1 MRSGCDSM
9 NNEKRNYYR
18 KLDVIRIICAIAI
31 LFYHLGYMSGGYLA
45 VCTFFV
51 LSGYLAVVKNIKD
64 DNFSLKKYYLKKIK
78 KLYIPLLLVVFLS
91 IAVVSNIP
99 NTYWLNI
106 KNETTS
112 VLLGYNNYW
121 QINAN
126 LDYFARHIDS
136 PFMHLWYISILIQ
149 FDLVFPFIF
158 MLLNKLKEKINN
170 FMPIIIMFI
179 ISVLSCLYFYQ
190 LSNVN
195 LMSAYYNTFSRIYS
209 LCIGVM
215 LGYIHN
221 DYGKIFTLDI
231 TSNKLKNFI
240 FYLYIIIVIVMF
252 KYLPATSPYFITSM
266 ILINFI
272 SCRLIDYA
280 VSYKKDRKNDNLI
293 RSVAN
298 MTYEIYLIQ
307 YPVIYA
313 FQYLNINHAIKIPI
327 IIAIVLLLSFLLH
340 FALSSK
346 KNHKNIKELL
356 LILFI
361 AGSLYGAIR
370 YISAKSYEKEM
381 EELRTQLAENEK
393 EMQEKQKDYELKQQQ
408 DEEDWNKQLEKLENP
423 SNYEELVK
431 ELPIT
436 FVGDSVMLG
445 AMNNITKMFPNSYFD
460 AKESRALTTGVSI
473 LSNLKNSNKLGE
485 VVVLH
490 LGTNGDCANNC
501 KENIMNIL
509 NDKIVFWL
517 NTTNNEKVNNS
528 LNELATKY
536 DNLHIINWHDLS
548 LSHDD
553 WFYYDGIHLPPI
565 GRKEYTKII
574 YNAIF
579 DVYKDKFKEKKQ
591 ALIEEHQEELRNK
604 ISFYGN
610 DLLFYDFNDLQNNYT
625 DSRFMVKLNY
635 SYKDLKEDIEKTIS
649 ENTLSNK
656 IVFGFDNSTIISVK
670 EYQELIDLCK
680 EREIYIISTVKPL
693 NSLNG
698 KNVYIINFYKEIQKH
713 KDYLMADGIHL
724 TEKGNARLN
733 ELINEILK

>member
-1 MRSGCDSM
+1 M
-9 NNEKRNYYR
+9 NNKTNYYR
-18 KLDVIRIICAIAI
+18 KLDILRIVCAIAI

-51 LSGYLAVVKNIKD
+51 LSGYLGVITNLNK
-64 DNFSLKKYYLKKIK
+64 DNFSLKEYYFKKIK
-78 KLYIPLLLVVFLS
+78 KIYIPLLIVTFIS

-112 VLLGYNNYW
+112 VLLGYNNFW

-136 PFMHLWYISILIQ
+136 PFMHFWYIAILMQ

-158 MLLNKLKEKINN
+158 MILNKLREKFNKN
-170 FMPIIIMFI
+170 LPIIITFVV
-179 ISVLSCLYFYQ
+179 SVIGAIVFYNM
-190 LSNVN
+190 SKTN
-195 LMSAYYNTFSRIYS
+195 LMNAYYNTFTRIFS
-209 LCIGVM
+209 LFIGM
-215 LGYIHN
+215 CLGYVHN
-221 DYGKIFTLDI
+221 EYGNLFTLDV
-231 TSNKLKNFI
+231 TNKKLKNI
-240 FYLYIIIVIVMF
+240 IYTLYLIVIIIMF
-252 KYLPATSPYFITSM
+252 KYVPATSIYFSISM
-266 ILINFI
+266 VLINI
-272 SCRLIDYA
+272 VSCRCIDYA
-280 VSYKKDRKNDNLI
+280 VSYNKERKVDHLI
-293 RSVAN
+293 RGVAN
-298 MTYEIYLIQ
+298 MTYEIYLVQ
-307 YPVIYA
+307 YPVIYT
-313 FQYLNINHAIKIPI
+313 FQYLNINHAIKTPI
-327 IIAIVLLLSFLLH
+327 IIAIVLLISFLLH
-340 FALSSK
+340 FALNRK
-346 KNHKNIKELL
+346 KKHKNIKELL

-381 EELRTQLAENEK
+381 EELKTQLAENEK

-408 DEEDWNKQLEKLENP
+408 EEKDWNKELEKLENP
-423 SNYEELVK
+423 NNYAELVK
-431 ELPIT
+431 ELPVT

-445 AMNNITKMFPNSYFD
+445 AMSNITKMFPNSYFD

-490 LGTNGDCANNC
+490 LGTNGDCGNNC

-509 NDKIVFWL
+509 SDKIVFWL

-528 LNELATKY
+528 LNELAKKY

-548 LSHDD
+548 LGHDD
-553 WFYYDGIHLPPI
+553 WFYYDGIHLPPT
-565 GRKEYTKII
+565 GRKEYTNII

-579 DVYKDKFKEKKQ
+579 DVYKNKFKEKKQ
-591 ALIEEHQEELRNK
+591 TLILEHQEELRNK
-604 ISFYGN
+604 MSFYGN
-610 DLLFYDFNDLQNNYT
+610 DLLFYDFNELQNNYS
-625 DSRFMVKLNY
+625 DARFTVKLNY
-635 SYKDLKEDIEKTIS
+635 SYKDLKEDIEKTID
-649 ENTLSNK
+649 EKTLSNK

-693 NSLNG
+693 NSLNS
-698 KNVYIINFYKEIQKH
+698 KNVYVINFYQEIQKH

-724 TEKGNARLN
+724 TEKGNQRLN
-733 ELINEILK
+733 ELINEKLK

>member
-1 MRSGCDSM
+1 M
-9 NNEKRNYYR
+9 NNKTNYYR
-18 KLDVIRIICAIAI
+18 KLDILRIICAFAI

-51 LSGYLAVVKNIKD
+51 LSGYLGVITNLNK
-64 DNFSLKKYYLKKIK
+64 DNFSLKEYYLKKIK
-78 KLYIPLLLVVFLS
+78 KIYIPLLIVTFIS
-91 IAVVSNIP
+91 IAVVSSIP

-112 VLLGYNNYW
+112 VLLGYNNFW

-136 PFMHLWYISILIQ
+136 PFMHFWYIAILIQ
-149 FDLVFPFIF
+149 FDLLFPFIF
-158 MLLNKLKEKINN
+158 MILNKLRKKFNKN
-170 FMPIIIMFI
+170 LPIVITFVGSVIGAII
-179 ISVLSCLYFYQ
+179 FYNM
-190 LSNVN
+190 SKTN
-195 LMSAYYNTFSRIYS
+195 LMNAYYNTFTRVYS
-209 LCIGVM
+209 IFIGMM

-221 DYGKIFTLDI
+221 EYGNFFTLDV
-231 TSNKLKNFI
+231 TNKKLKNI
-240 FYLYIIIVIVMF
+240 IYTLYLMVIIIMF
-252 KYLPATSPYFITSM
+252 KFVPATSIYFSTSM
-266 ILINFI
+266 ILINI
-272 SCRLIDYA
+272 VSCRCIDYA
-280 VSYKKDRKNDNLI
+280 VSYNNESKFDHLI
-293 RSVAN
+293 RGVAN
-298 MTYEIYLIQ
+298 MTYEIYLVQ

-313 FQYLNINHAIKIPI
+313 FQYLNINHVIKIPI
-327 IIAIVLLLSFLLH
+327 IIVIVLLLSFLLH

-346 KNHKNIKELL
+346 KKHKNIKELL

-408 DEEDWNKQLEKLENP
+408 EEKDWNKELEKLENP
-423 SNYEELVK
+423 DNYEELVK
-431 ELPIT
+431 ALPIT

-445 AMNNITKMFPNSYFD
+445 AMSNITKMFPNSYFD

-485 VVVLH
+485 VLVLH
-490 LGTNGDCANNC
+490 LGTNGDCGNNC

-509 NDKIVFWL
+509 SDKIVFWL

-548 LSHDD
+548 LEHDD
-553 WFYYDGIHLPPI
+553 WFYYDGIHLPPT
-565 GRKEYTKII
+565 GRKEYTNII

-579 DVYKDKFKEKKQ
+579 EVYKDKFKEKKQ
-591 ALIEEHQEELRNK
+591 ALVLDHQEELRNK
-604 ISFYGN
+604 MSFYGN
-610 DLLFYDFNDLQNNYT
+610 DLLFYDFNELQNNYS
-625 DSRFMVKLNY
+625 DARFTVKLNY
-635 SYKDLKEDIEKTIS
+635 SYKDLKEDIEKTID
-649 ENTLSNK
+649 EKTLSNK

-670 EYQELIDLCK
+670 EYQDLIDLCK

-693 NSLNG
+693 NSLNS
-698 KNVYIINFYKEIQKH
+698 KNVYVINFYQEIQKH

-724 TEKGNARLN
+724 TEKGNQRLN
-733 ELINEILK
+733 ELINEKLK

>member
-1 MRSGCDSM
+1 M
-9 NNEKRNYYR
+9 NNKTNYYR
-18 KLDVIRIICAIAI
+18 KLDILRIVCAIAI

-51 LSGYLAVVKNIKD
+51 LSGYLGVITNLNK

-78 KLYIPLLLVVFLS
+78 KIYIPLLIVTFIS
-91 IAVVSNIP
+91 IAVVSSIP

-112 VLLGYNNYW
+112 VLLGYNNFW

-136 PFMHLWYISILIQ
+136 PFMHFWYIAILIQ
-149 FDLVFPFIF
+149 FDLLFPFIF
-158 MLLNKLKEKINN
+158 MILNKLREKFNKN
-170 FMPIIIMFI
+170 LPIVITFVGSVIGAII
-179 ISVLSCLYFYQ
+179 FYNM
-190 LSNVN
+190 SKTN
-195 LMSAYYNTFSRIYS
+195 LMNAYYNTFTRVFS
-209 LCIGVM
+209 LFIGMM

-221 DYGKIFTLDI
+221 GYGNFFTLDV
-231 TSNKLKNFI
+231 TNKKFKNI
-240 FYLYIIIVIVMF
+240 IYTLYLIVIIIMF
-252 KYLPATSPYFITSM
+252 KFVPATSIYFSTSM
-266 ILINFI
+266 ILINI
-272 SCRLIDYA
+272 VSCRCIDYA
-280 VSYKKDRKNDNLI
+280 VSYNNESKFDHLI
-293 RSVAN
+293 RGVAN
-298 MTYEIYLIQ
+298 MTYEIYLVQ

-313 FQYLNINHAIKIPI
+313 FQYLNINHVIKIPI
-327 IIAIVLLLSFLLH
+327 IIVIVLLLSFLLH
-340 FALSSK
+340 FTLNSK
-346 KNHKNIKELL
+346 KKHKNIKELL

-408 DEEDWNKQLEKLENP
+408 EENDWNKELEKLENP
-423 SNYEELVK
+423 DNYEALVK

-445 AMNNITKMFPNSYFD
+445 AMSNITKMFPNSYFD

-485 VVVLH
+485 VIVLH
-490 LGTNGDCANNC
+490 LGTNGDCGNNC

-509 NDKIVFWL
+509 SDKIVFWL

-528 LNELATKY
+528 LSELATKY

-548 LSHDD
+548 LGHDD

-565 GRKEYTKII
+565 GRKEYTNII

-579 DVYKDKFKEKKQ
+579 EVYKDKFKEKKQ
-591 ALIEEHQEELRNK
+591 ALILEHQEELRNK

-610 DLLFYDFNDLQNNYT
+610 DLLFYDFNELQNNYS
-625 DSRFMVKLNY
+625 DARFTVKLNY
-635 SYKDLKEDIEKTIS
+635 SYKDLKEDIEKTID
-649 ENTLSNK
+649 EKTLSNK

-670 EYQELIDLCK
+670 EYQDLIDLCK

-693 NSLNG
+693 NSLNS
-698 KNVYIINFYKEIQKH
+698 KNVYVINFYQEIQKH

-724 TEKGNARLN
+724 TEKGNQRLN
-733 ELINEILK
+733 ELINEKLK

>member
-1 MRSGCDSM
+1 M
-9 NNEKRNYYR
+9 NNKTNYYR
-18 KLDVIRIICAIAI
+18 KLDILRIICAIAI

-51 LSGYLAVVKNIKD
+51 LSGYLGVITNLNK

-78 KLYIPLLLVVFLS
+78 KIYIPLLIVTFIS

-112 VLLGYNNYW
+112 VLLGYNNFW

-136 PFMHLWYISILIQ
+136 PFMHFWYIAILIQ
-149 FDLVFPFIF
+149 FDLLFPFIF
-158 MLLNKLKEKINN
+158 MILNKLREKFNKNI
-170 FMPIIIMFI
+170 PIVITFVGSVIGAII
-179 ISVLSCLYFYQ
+179 FYNM
-190 LSNVN
+190 SKTN
-195 LMSAYYNTFSRIYS
+195 LMNAYYNTFTRVYS
-209 LCIGVM
+209 LFIGMM

-221 DYGKIFTLDI
+221 EYGNFFTLDV
-231 TSNKLKNFI
+231 TSIKLKNI
-240 FYLYIIIVIVMF
+240 IYILYLIVIIIMF
-252 KYLPATSPYFITSM
+252 KFVPATSIYFSTSM
-266 ILINFI
+266 VLINI
-272 SCRLIDYA
+272 VSCRCIDYA
-280 VSYKKDRKNDNLI
+280 VSYNNESKIDHLI
-293 RSVAN
+293 RGVAN
-298 MTYEIYLIQ
+298 MTYEIYLVQ

-313 FQYLNINHAIKIPI
+313 FQYLNINHVIKIPI
-327 IIAIVLLLSFLLH
+327 IIVIVLLLSFLLH

-346 KNHKNIKELL
+346 KKHKNIKELL

-408 DEEDWNKQLEKLENP
+408 EENDWNKELEKLENP
-423 SNYEELVK
+423 DNYEELVK

-445 AMNNITKMFPNSYFD
+445 AMSNITKMFPNSYFD

-490 LGTNGDCANNC
+490 LGTNGDCGNNC

-509 NDKIVFWL
+509 SDKVVFWL

-548 LSHDD
+548 LGHDD
-553 WFYYDGIHLPPI
+553 WFYYDGIHLPPT
-565 GRKEYTKII
+565 GRKEYTNII

-579 DVYKDKFKEKKQ
+579 EVYKDKFKEKKQ
-591 ALIEEHQEELRNK
+591 ALILEHQEELRNK

-610 DLLFYDFNDLQNNYT
+610 DLLFYDFNELQNNYS
-625 DSRFMVKLNY
+625 DARFTVKLNY
-635 SYKDLKEDIEKTIS
+635 SYKDLKEDIEKTID
-649 ENTLSNK
+649 EKTLSNK

-670 EYQELIDLCK
+670 EYQDLIDLCK

-693 NSLNG
+693 NSLNS
-698 KNVYIINFYKEIQKH
+698 KNVYVINFYQEIQKH

-724 TEKGNARLN
+724 TEKGNQRLN
-733 ELINEILK
+733 ELINEKLK

>member
-1 MRSGCDSM
+1 M
-9 NNEKRNYYR
+9 NNKTNYYR
-18 KLDVIRIICAIAI
+18 KLDILRIVCAIAI

-51 LSGYLAVVKNIKD
+51 LSGYLGVITNLNK
-64 DNFSLKKYYLKKIK
+64 DNFSLKEYYLKKIK
-78 KLYIPLLLVVFLS
+78 KIYIPLLIVTFIS
-91 IAVVSNIP
+91 IAVVSSIP

-112 VLLGYNNYW
+112 VLLGYNNFW

-136 PFMHLWYISILIQ
+136 PFMHFWYIAILIQ
-149 FDLVFPFIF
+149 FDLLFPFIF
-158 MLLNKLKEKINN
+158 MILNKLRKKFNKN
-170 FMPIIIMFI
+170 LPIVITFVGSVIGAII
-179 ISVLSCLYFYQ
+179 FYNM
-190 LSNVN
+190 SKTN
-195 LMSAYYNTFSRIYS
+195 LMNAYYNTFTRVYS
-209 LCIGVM
+209 IFIGM
-215 LGYIHN
+215 KLGYIHN
-221 DYGKIFTLDI
+221 EYGNLFTLDVTNI
-231 TSNKLKNFI
+231 RLKNI
-240 FYLYIIIVIVMF
+240 IYILYLIVIIIMF
-252 KYLPATSPYFITSM
+252 KFVPATSIYFSISM
-266 ILINFI
+266 ILINI
-272 SCRLIDYA
+272 VSCRCIDYS
-280 VSYKKDRKNDNLI
+280 VSYNNESKFDHLI
-293 RSVAN
+293 RGVAN
-298 MTYEIYLIQ
+298 MTYEIYLVQ

-313 FQYLNINHAIKIPI
+313 FQYLNINHVIKIPI
-327 IIAIVLLLSFLLH
+327 IIVIVLLLSFLLH

-346 KNHKNIKELL
+346 KKHKNIKELL

-408 DEEDWNKQLEKLENP
+408 EEKDWNKELEKLENP
-423 SNYEELVK
+423 DNYEELVK
-431 ELPIT
+431 ALPIT

-445 AMNNITKMFPNSYFD
+445 AMSNITKMFPNSYFD

-485 VVVLH
+485 VLVLH
-490 LGTNGDCANNC
+490 LGTNGDCGNNC

-509 NDKIVFWL
+509 SDKIVFWL

-548 LSHDD
+548 LEHDD
-553 WFYYDGIHLPPI
+553 WFYYDGIHLPPT
-565 GRKEYTKII
+565 GRKEYTNII

-579 DVYKDKFKEKKQ
+579 EVYKDKFKEKKQ
-591 ALIEEHQEELRNK
+591 ALVLDHQEELRNK
-604 ISFYGN
+604 MSFYGN
-610 DLLFYDFNDLQNNYT
+610 DLLFYDFNELQNNYS
-625 DSRFMVKLNY
+625 DARFTVKLNY
-635 SYKDLKEDIEKTIS
+635 SYKDLKEDIEKTID
-649 ENTLSNK
+649 EKTLSNK

-670 EYQELIDLCK
+670 EYQDLIDLCK

-693 NSLNG
+693 NSLNS
-698 KNVYIINFYKEIQKH
+698 KNVYVINFYQEIQKH

-724 TEKGNARLN
+724 TEKGNQRLN
-733 ELINEILK
+733 ELINEKLK

>member
-1 MRSGCDSM
+1 M
-9 NNEKRNYYR
+9 NNKTNYYR
-18 KLDVIRIICAIAI
+18 KLDILRIICAIAI

-51 LSGYLAVVKNIKD
+51 LSGYLGVITNLNK

-78 KLYIPLLLVVFLS
+78 KIYIPLLIVTFIS

-112 VLLGYNNYW
+112 VLLGYNNFW

-136 PFMHLWYISILIQ
+136 PFMHFWYIAILMQ
-149 FDLVFPFIF
+149 FDLLFPFIF
-158 MLLNKLKEKINN
+158 MILNKLREKFNRNI
-170 FMPIIIMFI
+170 PIVITFVGSVIGAII
-179 ISVLSCLYFYQ
+179 FYNM
-190 LSNVN
+190 SKTN
-195 LMSAYYNTFSRIYS
+195 LMNAYYNTFTRVFS
-209 LCIGVM
+209 LFIGMM

-221 DYGKIFTLDI
+221 EYGNFFTLDV
-231 TSNKLKNFI
+231 TSIKLKNI
-240 FYLYIIIVIVMF
+240 IYILYLIVIIIMF
-252 KYLPATSPYFITSM
+252 KFVPATSIYFSTSM
-266 ILINFI
+266 VLINI
-272 SCRLIDYA
+272 VSCRCIDYA
-280 VSYKKDRKNDNLI
+280 VSYNNESKIDHLI
-293 RSVAN
+293 RGVAN
-298 MTYEIYLIQ
+298 MTYEIYLVQ

-313 FQYLNINHAIKIPI
+313 FQYLNINHVIKIPI
-327 IIAIVLLLSFLLH
+327 IIVIVLLLSFLLH

-346 KNHKNIKELL
+346 KKHKNIKELL

-408 DEEDWNKQLEKLENP
+408 EENDWNKELEKLENP
-423 SNYEELVK
+423 DNYEELVK
-431 ELPIT
+431 KLPIT

-445 AMNNITKMFPNSYFD
+445 AMSNITKMFPNSYFD

-490 LGTNGDCANNC
+490 LGTNGDCGNNC

-509 NDKIVFWL
+509 SDKIVFWL

-548 LSHDD
+548 LGHDD
-553 WFYYDGIHLPPI
+553 WFYYDGIHLPPT
-565 GRKEYTKII
+565 GRKEYTNII

-579 DVYKDKFKEKKQ
+579 EVYKDKFKEKKQ
-591 ALIEEHQEELRNK
+591 ALILEHQEELRNK

-610 DLLFYDFNDLQNNYT
+610 DLLFYDFNELQNNYS
-625 DSRFMVKLNY
+625 DARFTVKLNY
-635 SYKDLKEDIEKTIS
+635 SYKDLKEDIEKTID
-649 ENTLSNK
+649 EKTLSNK

-670 EYQELIDLCK
+670 EYQDLIDLCK

-693 NSLNG
+693 NSLNS
-698 KNVYIINFYKEIQKH
+698 KNVYVINFYQEIQKH

-724 TEKGNARLN
+724 TEKGNQRLN
-733 ELINEILK
+733 ELINEKLK

>member
-1 MRSGCDSM
+1 M
-9 NNEKRNYYR
+9 NNKTNYYR
-18 KLDVIRIICAIAI
+18 KLDILRIVCAIAI

-51 LSGYLAVVKNIKD
+51 LSGYLGVITNLNK
-64 DNFSLKKYYLKKIK
+64 DNFSLKEYYLKKIK
-78 KLYIPLLLVVFLS
+78 KIYIPLLIVTFIS

-112 VLLGYNNYW
+112 VLLGYNNFW

-136 PFMHLWYISILIQ
+136 PFMHFWYIAILIQ
-149 FDLVFPFIF
+149 FDLLFPFIF
-158 MLLNKLKEKINN
+158 MILNKLRKKFNKN
-170 FMPIIIMFI
+170 LPIVITFVGSVIGAII
-179 ISVLSCLYFYQ
+179 FYNM
-190 LSNVN
+190 SKTN
-195 LMSAYYNTFSRIYS
+195 LMNAYYNTFTRVYS
-209 LCIGVM
+209 LFIGMM

-221 DYGKIFTLDI
+221 EYGNFFTLDVTNI
-231 TSNKLKNFI
+231 KLKNI
-240 FYLYIIIVIVMF
+240 IYILYLIVIIIMF
-252 KYLPATSPYFITSM
+252 KFVPATSIYFSTSM
-266 ILINFI
+266 ILINI
-272 SCRLIDYA
+272 VSCRCIDYA
-280 VSYKKDRKNDNLI
+280 VSYNNESKFDHLI
-293 RSVAN
+293 RGVAN
-298 MTYEIYLIQ
+298 MTYEIYLVQ

-313 FQYLNINHAIKIPI
+313 FQYLNINHVIKIPI
-327 IIAIVLLLSFLLH
+327 IIVIVLLLSFLLH
-340 FALSSK
+340 FALNSK
-346 KNHKNIKELL
+346 KKHKNIKELL

-408 DEEDWNKQLEKLENP
+408 EEKDWNKELEKLENP
-423 SNYEELVK
+423 DNYEELVK
-431 ELPIT
+431 KLPIT

-445 AMNNITKMFPNSYFD
+445 AMSNITKMFPNSYFD

-490 LGTNGDCANNC
+490 LGTNGDCGNNC

-509 NDKIVFWL
+509 SDKVVFWL

-548 LSHDD
+548 LGHDD
-553 WFYYDGIHLPPI
+553 WFYYDGIHLPPT
-565 GRKEYTKII
+565 GRKEYTNII
-574 YNAIF
+574 YNVIF

-610 DLLFYDFNDLQNNYT
+610 DLLFYDFNELQNNYS
-625 DSRFMVKLNY
+625 DARFTVKLNY
-635 SYKDLKEDIEKTIS
+635 SYKDLKEDIEKTID
-649 ENTLSNK
+649 EKTLSNK

-670 EYQELIDLCK
+670 EYQDLIDLCK

-693 NSLNG
+693 NSLNS
-698 KNVYIINFYKEIQKH
+698 KNVYVINFYQEIQKH

-724 TEKGNARLN
+724 TEKGNQRLN
-733 ELINEILK
+733 ELINEKLK

>member
-1 MRSGCDSM
+1 M
-9 NNEKRNYYR
+9 NNKTNYYR
-18 KLDVIRIICAIAI
+18 KLDILRIVCAIAI

-51 LSGYLAVVKNIKD
+51 LSGYLGVITNLNK

-78 KLYIPLLLVVFLS
+78 KIYIPLLIVTFIS
-91 IAVVSNIP
+91 IAVVSSIP

-112 VLLGYNNYW
+112 VLLGYNNFW

-136 PFMHLWYISILIQ
+136 PFMHFWYIAILIQ
-149 FDLVFPFIF
+149 FDLLFPFIF
-158 MLLNKLKEKINN
+158 MILNKLREKFNKNI
-170 FMPIIIMFI
+170 PIFITFVGSVIGAII
-179 ISVLSCLYFYQ
+179 FYNM
-190 LSNVN
+190 SKTN
-195 LMSAYYNTFSRIYS
+195 LMNAYYNTFTRVYS
-209 LCIGVM
+209 LFIGMM

-221 DYGKIFTLDI
+221 EYGNFFTLDVTNI
-231 TSNKLKNFI
+231 RLKNI
-240 FYLYIIIVIVMF
+240 IYILYLIVIIIMF
-252 KYLPATSPYFITSM
+252 KFVPATSIYFSTSM
-266 ILINFI
+266 VLINI
-272 SCRLIDYA
+272 VSCRCIDYA
-280 VSYKKDRKNDNLI
+280 VSYNNESKIDHLI
-293 RSVAN
+293 RGVAN
-298 MTYEIYLIQ
+298 MTYEIYLVQ

-313 FQYLNINHAIKIPI
+313 FQYLNINHVIKIPI
-327 IIAIVLLLSFLLH
+327 IIVIVLLLSFLLH
-340 FALSSK
+340 FALNSK
-346 KNHKNIKELL
+346 KKHKNIKELL

-408 DEEDWNKQLEKLENP
+408 EEKDWNKELEKLENP
-423 SNYEELVK
+423 DNYEELVK
-431 ELPIT
+431 ALPIT

-445 AMNNITKMFPNSYFD
+445 AMSNITKMFPNSYFD

-490 LGTNGDCANNC
+490 LGTNGDCGNNC

-509 NDKIVFWL
+509 SDKVVFWL

-548 LSHDD
+548 LGHDD
-553 WFYYDGIHLPPI
+553 WFYYDGIHLPPT
-565 GRKEYTKII
+565 GRKEYTNII

-579 DVYKDKFKEKKQ
+579 EVYKDKFKEKKQ
-591 ALIEEHQEELRNK
+591 ALILDHQEELRNK
-604 ISFYGN
+604 MSFYGN
-610 DLLFYDFNDLQNNYT
+610 DLLFYDFNELQNNYS
-625 DSRFMVKLNY
+625 DARFTVKLNY
-635 SYKDLKEDIEKTIS
+635 SYKDLKEDIEKTID
-649 ENTLSNK
+649 EKTLSNK

-670 EYQELIDLCK
+670 EYQDLIDLCK

-693 NSLNG
+693 NSLNS
-698 KNVYIINFYKEIQKH
+698 KNVYVINFYQEIQKH

-724 TEKGNARLN
+724 TEKGNQRLN
-733 ELINEILK
+733 ELINEKLK

>member
-1 MRSGCDSM
+1 M

-18 KLDVIRIICAIAI
+18 KLDIIRIICAIAI

-51 LSGYLAVVKNIKD
+51 LSGYLDVVTNIKD
-64 DNFSLKKYYLKKIK
+64 DNFSFKKYYLKKIE
-78 KLYIPLLLVVFLS
+78 KLYIPLLIVVFLS
-91 IAVVSNIP
+91 IAVV
-99 NTYWLNI
+99 L
-106 KNETTS
+106 
-112 VLLGYNNYW
+112 
-121 QINAN
+121 
-126 LDYFARHIDS
+126 
-136 PFMHLWYISILIQ
+136 
-149 FDLVFPFIF
+149 
-158 MLLNKLKEKINN
+158 
-170 FMPIIIMFI
+170 IIMF
-179 ISVLSCLYFYQ
+179 VLSIASCLYFYQ
-190 LSNVN
+190 LSNTN

-231 TSNKLKNFI
+231 TSNKLKNLI
-240 FYLYIIIVIVMF
+240 FYLYIIVIIVMF

-280 VSYKKDRKNDNLI
+280 VSYKKDNKIDNLI
-293 RSVAN
+293 RGVAN

-307 YPVIYA
+307 YPVIYT

-346 KNHKNIKELL
+346 KKHKNIKELL
-356 LILFI
+356 LILLI

-370 YISAKSYEKEM
+370 YICAKSYEKEM

-565 GRKEYTKII
+565 GRKEYTNII

-604 ISFYGN
+604 MSFYGN
-610 DLLFYDFNDLQNNYT
+610 DLLFFEL
-625 DSRFMVKLNY
+625 SY
-635 SYKDLKEDIEKTIS
+635 SVRKDLKENIEKTIS

-698 KNVYIINFYKEIQKH
+698 KNVYVINFYKEIQKH

-733 ELINEILK
+733 ELINEKLK

>member
-1 MRSGCDSM
+1 M
-9 NNEKRNYYR
+9 NNKTNYYR
-18 KLDVIRIICAIAI
+18 KLDILRIVCAIAI

-51 LSGYLAVVKNIKD
+51 LSGYLGVITNLNK
-64 DNFSLKKYYLKKIK
+64 DNFSLKEYYLKKIK
-78 KLYIPLLLVVFLS
+78 KIYIPLLIVTFIS

-112 VLLGYNNYW
+112 VLLGYNNFW

-136 PFMHLWYISILIQ
+136 PFMHFWYIAILMQ

-158 MLLNKLKEKINN
+158 MILNKLRKKFNKNI
-170 FMPIIIMFI
+170 PIVITFVGSVIGAII
-179 ISVLSCLYFYQ
+179 FYNM
-190 LSNVN
+190 SKTN
-195 LMSAYYNTFSRIYS
+195 LMNAYYNTFTRVYS
-209 LCIGVM
+209 LFIGMM

-221 DYGKIFTLDI
+221 EYGNLFTLDVTNI
-231 TSNKLKNFI
+231 KLKNI
-240 FYLYIIIVIVMF
+240 IYILYLIVIIIMF
-252 KYLPATSPYFITSM
+252 KFVPATSIYFSTSM
-266 ILINFI
+266 VLINI
-272 SCRLIDYA
+272 VSCRCIDYA
-280 VSYKKDRKNDNLI
+280 VSYNNENKFDHLI
-293 RSVAN
+293 RGVAN
-298 MTYEIYLIQ
+298 MTYEIYLVQ
-307 YPVIYA
+307 YPIIYT
-313 FQYLNINHAIKIPI
+313 FQYLNINHAIKTPI

-340 FALSSK
+340 FALNRK
-346 KNHKNIKELL
+346 KKHKNIKELL

-408 DEEDWNKQLEKLENP
+408 EENDWNKELEKLENP
-423 SNYEELVK
+423 DNYEELVK
-431 ELPIT
+431 KLPIT

-445 AMNNITKMFPNSYFD
+445 AMSNITKMFPNSYFD

-490 LGTNGDCANNC
+490 LGTNGDCGNNC

-509 NDKIVFWL
+509 SDKVVFWL

-548 LSHDD
+548 LGHDD
-553 WFYYDGIHLPPI
+553 WFYYDGIHLPPT
-565 GRKEYTKII
+565 GRKEYTNII
-574 YNAIF
+574 YNVIF

-610 DLLFYDFNDLQNNYT
+610 DLLFYDFNELQNNYS
-625 DSRFMVKLNY
+625 DARFTVKLNY
-635 SYKDLKEDIEKTIS
+635 SYKDLKEDIEKTID
-649 ENTLSNK
+649 EKTLSNK
-656 IVFGFDNSTIISVK
+656 IVFGFDNSSIISVK

-680 EREIYIISTVKPL
+680 EREIYIILTVKPL
-693 NSLNG
+693 NSLNS
-698 KNVYIINFYKEIQKH
+698 KNVYVINFYQEIQKH

-724 TEKGNARLN
+724 TEKGNQRLN
-733 ELINEILK
+733 ELINEKLK

>member
-1 MRSGCDSM
+1 M
-9 NNEKRNYYR
+9 NNKTNYYR
-18 KLDVIRIICAIAI
+18 KLDILRIVCAIAI

-51 LSGYLAVVKNIKD
+51 LSGYLGVITNLNK
-64 DNFSLKKYYLKKIK
+64 DNFSLKEYYLKKIK
-78 KLYIPLLLVVFLS
+78 KIYIPLLIVTFIS
-91 IAVVSNIP
+91 IAVVSSIP

-112 VLLGYNNYW
+112 VLLGYNNFW

-136 PFMHLWYISILIQ
+136 PFMHFWYIAILMQ
-149 FDLVFPFIF
+149 FDLLFPFIF
-158 MLLNKLKEKINN
+158 MILNKLRKKFNKN
-170 FMPIIIMFI
+170 LPIVITFVGSVIGAII
-179 ISVLSCLYFYQ
+179 FYNM
-190 LSNVN
+190 SKTN
-195 LMSAYYNTFSRIYS
+195 LMNAYYNTFTRVYS
-209 LCIGVM
+209 LFIGMM

-221 DYGKIFTLDI
+221 EYGNFFTLDVTNI
-231 TSNKLKNFI
+231 RLKNI
-240 FYLYIIIVIVMF
+240 IYILYLIVIIIMF
-252 KYLPATSPYFITSM
+252 KFVPATSIYFSTSM
-266 ILINFI
+266 VLINI
-272 SCRLIDYA
+272 VSCRCIDYA
-280 VSYKKDRKNDNLI
+280 VSYNNESKIDHLI
-293 RSVAN
+293 RGVAN
-298 MTYEIYLIQ
+298 MTYEIYLVQ

-313 FQYLNINHAIKIPI
+313 FQYLNINHVIKIPI
-327 IIAIVLLLSFLLH
+327 IIVIVLLLSFLLH

-346 KNHKNIKELL
+346 KKHKNIKELL

-408 DEEDWNKQLEKLENP
+408 EENDWNKELEKLENP
-423 SNYEELVK
+423 DNYEELVK

-445 AMNNITKMFPNSYFD
+445 AMSNITKMFPNSYFD

-490 LGTNGDCANNC
+490 LGTNGDCGNNC

-509 NDKIVFWL
+509 SDKIVFWL

-548 LSHDD
+548 LGHDD
-553 WFYYDGIHLPPI
+553 WFYYDGIHLPPT
-565 GRKEYTKII
+565 GRKEYTNII

-579 DVYKDKFKEKKQ
+579 EVYKDKFKEKKQ
-591 ALIEEHQEELRNK
+591 ALILEHQEELRNK

-610 DLLFYDFNDLQNNYT
+610 DLLFYDFNELQNNYS
-625 DSRFMVKLNY
+625 DARFTVKLNY
-635 SYKDLKEDIEKTIS
+635 SYKDLKEDIEKTID
-649 ENTLSNK
+649 EKTLSNK
-656 IVFGFDNSTIISVK
+656 IVFGFDNSTIISIK

-693 NSLNG
+693 NSLNS
-698 KNVYIINFYKEIQKH
+698 KNVYVINFYQEIQKH

-724 TEKGNARLN
+724 TEKGNQRLN
-733 ELINEILK
+733 ELINEKLK

>member
-1 MRSGCDSM
+1 M
-9 NNEKRNYYR
+9 NNKPNYYR
-18 KLDVIRIICAIAI
+18 KLDILRIVCAIAI

-51 LSGYLAVVKNIKD
+51 LSGYLGVITNLNK
-64 DNFSLKKYYLKKIK
+64 DNFSLKEYYLKKIK
-78 KLYIPLLLVVFLS
+78 KIYIPLLIVTFIS

-112 VLLGYNNYW
+112 VLLGYNNFW

-136 PFMHLWYISILIQ
+136 PFMHFWYIAILMQ
-149 FDLVFPFIF
+149 FDLLFPFIF
-158 MLLNKLKEKINN
+158 MILNKLRKKFNKN
-170 FMPIIIMFI
+170 LPIVITFVGSVIGAII
-179 ISVLSCLYFYQ
+179 FYNM
-190 LSNVN
+190 SKTN
-195 LMSAYYNTFSRIYS
+195 LMNAYYNTFTRVYS
-209 LCIGVM
+209 LFIGMM

-221 DYGKIFTLDI
+221 EYGNFFTLDV
-231 TSNKLKNFI
+231 TSIKLKNI
-240 FYLYIIIVIVMF
+240 IYILYLIVIIIMF
-252 KYLPATSPYFITSM
+252 KFVPATSIYFSTSM
-266 ILINFI
+266 VLINI
-272 SCRLIDYA
+272 VSCRCIDYA
-280 VSYKKDRKNDNLI
+280 VSYNNESKFNHLI
-293 RSVAN
+293 RGVVN
-298 MTYEIYLIQ
+298 MTYEIYLVQ

-313 FQYLNINHAIKIPI
+313 FQYLNINHVIKTPI
-327 IIAIVLLLSFLLH
+327 IIVIVLLLSFLLH

-346 KNHKNIKELL
+346 KKHKNIKELL

-393 EMQEKQKDYELKQQQ
+393 EMQKKQKDYELKQQQ
-408 DEEDWNKQLEKLENP
+408 EEKDWNKELEKLENP
-423 SNYEELVK
+423 DNYEELVK

-445 AMNNITKMFPNSYFD
+445 AMSNITKMFPNSYFD

-485 VVVLH
+485 VLVLH
-490 LGTNGDCANNC
+490 LGTNGDCGNNC

-509 NDKIVFWL
+509 SDKIVFWL

-536 DNLHIINWHDLS
+536 NNLHIINWHDLS
-548 LSHDD
+548 LGHDD
-553 WFYYDGIHLPPI
+553 WFYYDGIHLPPT
-565 GRKEYTKII
+565 GRKEYTNII

-610 DLLFYDFNDLQNNYT
+610 DLLFYDFNELQNNYS
-625 DSRFMVKLNY
+625 DARFTVKLNY
-635 SYKDLKEDIEKTIS
+635 SYKDLKEDIEKTID
-649 ENTLSNK
+649 EKTLSNK
-656 IVFGFDNSTIISVK
+656 IVFGFDNSTIISAK
-670 EYQELIDLCK
+670 EYQDLIDLCK

-693 NSLNG
+693 NSLNS
-698 KNVYIINFYKEIQKH
+698 KNVYVINFYQEIQKH

-724 TEKGNARLN
+724 TEKGNQRLN
-733 ELINEILK
+733 ELINEKLK

>member
-1 MRSGCDSM
+1 M
-9 NNEKRNYYR
+9 NNKTNYYR
-18 KLDVIRIICAIAI
+18 KLDILRIICAIAI

-51 LSGYLAVVKNIKD
+51 LSGYLGVITNLNK

-78 KLYIPLLLVVFLS
+78 KIYIPLLIVTFIS

-112 VLLGYNNYW
+112 VLLGYNNFW

-136 PFMHLWYISILIQ
+136 PFMHFWYIAILIQ
-149 FDLVFPFIF
+149 FDLLFPFIF
-158 MLLNKLKEKINN
+158 MILNKLREKFNKNI
-170 FMPIIIMFI
+170 PIVITFVGSVIGAII
-179 ISVLSCLYFYQ
+179 FYNM
-190 LSNVN
+190 SKTN
-195 LMSAYYNTFSRIYS
+195 LMNAYYNTFTRVYS
-209 LCIGVM
+209 LFIGMM

-221 DYGKIFTLDI
+221 EYGNFFTLDV
-231 TSNKLKNFI
+231 TSIKLKNI
-240 FYLYIIIVIVMF
+240 IYILYLIVIIIMF
-252 KYLPATSPYFITSM
+252 KFVPATSIYFSTSM
-266 ILINFI
+266 VLINI
-272 SCRLIDYA
+272 VSCRCIDYA
-280 VSYKKDRKNDNLI
+280 VSYNNESKFDHLI
-293 RSVAN
+293 RGVAN
-298 MTYEIYLIQ
+298 MTYEIYLVQ

-313 FQYLNINHAIKIPI
+313 FQYLNINHVIKIPI
-327 IIAIVLLLSFLLH
+327 IIVIVLLLSFLLH

-346 KNHKNIKELL
+346 KKHKNIKELL

-408 DEEDWNKQLEKLENP
+408 EENDWNKELEKLENP
-423 SNYEELVK
+423 DNYEELVK
-431 ELPIT
+431 KLPIT

-445 AMNNITKMFPNSYFD
+445 AMINITKMFPNSYFD

-490 LGTNGDCANNC
+490 LGTNGDCGNNC

-509 NDKIVFWL
+509 SDKIVFWL

-548 LSHDD
+548 LGHDD
-553 WFYYDGIHLPPI
+553 WFYYDGIHLPPT
-565 GRKEYTKII
+565 GRKEYTNII

-579 DVYKDKFKEKKQ
+579 EVYKDKFKEKKQ
-591 ALIEEHQEELRNK
+591 ALILEHQEELRNK

-610 DLLFYDFNDLQNNYT
+610 DLLFYDFNELQNNYS
-625 DSRFMVKLNY
+625 DARFTVKLNY
-635 SYKDLKEDIEKTIS
+635 SYKDLKEDIEKTID
-649 ENTLSNK
+649 EKTLSNK
-656 IVFGFDNSTIISVK
+656 IVFGFDNSTIISIK
-670 EYQELIDLCK
+670 EYQDLIDLCK

-693 NSLNG
+693 NSLNS
-698 KNVYIINFYKEIQKH
+698 KNVYVINFYQEIQKH

-724 TEKGNARLN
+724 TEKGNQRLN
-733 ELINEILK
+733 ELINEKLK

>member
-1 MRSGCDSM
+1 M
-9 NNEKRNYYR
+9 NNKTNYYR
-18 KLDVIRIICAIAI
+18 KLDILRIVCAIAI

-51 LSGYLAVVKNIKD
+51 LSGYLGVITNLNK
-64 DNFSLKKYYLKKIK
+64 DNFSLKEYYLKKIK
-78 KLYIPLLLVVFLS
+78 KIYIPLLIVTFIS
-91 IAVVSNIP
+91 IAVVSSIP

-112 VLLGYNNYW
+112 VLLGYNNFW

-136 PFMHLWYISILIQ
+136 PFMHFWYIAILIQ
-149 FDLVFPFIF
+149 FDLLFPFIF
-158 MLLNKLKEKINN
+158 MILNKLREKFNKNI
-170 FMPIIIMFI
+170 PIVITFVGSVIGAII
-179 ISVLSCLYFYQ
+179 FYNM
-190 LSNVN
+190 SKTN
-195 LMSAYYNTFSRIYS
+195 LMYAYYNTFTRVYS
-209 LCIGVM
+209 LFIGMM

-221 DYGKIFTLDI
+221 EYGNFFTLDVTNI
-231 TSNKLKNFI
+231 RLKNI
-240 FYLYIIIVIVMF
+240 IYILYLIVIIIMF
-252 KYLPATSPYFITSM
+252 KFVPATSIYFSTSM
-266 ILINFI
+266 ILINI
-272 SCRLIDYA
+272 VSCRCIDYA
-280 VSYKKDRKNDNLI
+280 VSYNNESKFDHLI
-293 RSVAN
+293 RGVAN
-298 MTYEIYLIQ
+298 MTYEIYLVQ
-307 YPVIYA
+307 YPAIYV
-313 FQYLNINHAIKIPI
+313 FQYLNINHVIKIPI
-327 IIAIVLLLSFLLH
+327 IIVIVLLLSFLLH

-346 KNHKNIKELL
+346 KKHKNIKELL

-408 DEEDWNKQLEKLENP
+408 EENDWNKELEKLENP
-423 SNYEELVK
+423 DNYEKLVK

-445 AMNNITKMFPNSYFD
+445 AMSNITKMFPNSYFD
-460 AKESRALTTGVSI
+460 AKESRALTTGISI

-490 LGTNGDCANNC
+490 LGTNGDCGNNC

-509 NDKIVFWL
+509 SDKIVFWL

-548 LSHDD
+548 LGHDD
-553 WFYYDGIHLPPI
+553 WFYYDGIHLPPT
-565 GRKEYTKII
+565 GRKEYTNII
-574 YNAIF
+574 YNKIF

-591 ALIEEHQEELRNK
+591 ALILEHQEELRNK

-610 DLLFYDFNDLQNNYT
+610 DLLFYDFNELQNNYS
-625 DSRFMVKLNY
+625 DARFTVKLNY
-635 SYKDLKEDIEKTIS
+635 SYKDLKEDIEKTID
-649 ENTLSNK
+649 EKTLSNK

-670 EYQELIDLCK
+670 EYQDLIDLCK

-693 NSLNG
+693 NSLNS
-698 KNVYIINFYKEIQKH
+698 KNVYVINFYQEIQKH

-724 TEKGNARLN
+724 TEKGNQRLN
-733 ELINEILK
+733 ELINEKLK

>member
-1 MRSGCDSM
+1 M
-9 NNEKRNYYR
+9 NNKTNYYR
-18 KLDVIRIICAIAI
+18 KLDILRIICAIAI

-51 LSGYLAVVKNIKD
+51 LSGYLGVITNLNK

-78 KLYIPLLLVVFLS
+78 KIYIPLLIVTFIS

-112 VLLGYNNYW
+112 VLLGYNNFW

-136 PFMHLWYISILIQ
+136 PFMHFWYIAILMQ
-149 FDLVFPFIF
+149 FDLLFPFIF
-158 MLLNKLKEKINN
+158 MILNKLRKKFNKN
-170 FMPIIIMFI
+170 LPIVITFVGSVIGAII
-179 ISVLSCLYFYQ
+179 FYNM
-190 LSNVN
+190 SKTN
-195 LMSAYYNTFSRIYS
+195 LMNAYYNTFTRVYS
-209 LCIGVM
+209 LFIGMM

-221 DYGKIFTLDI
+221 EYGNFFTLDV
-231 TSNKLKNFI
+231 TSIKLKNI
-240 FYLYIIIVIVMF
+240 IYILYLIVIIIMF
-252 KYLPATSPYFITSM
+252 KFVPATSIYFSTSM
-266 ILINFI
+266 VLINI
-272 SCRLIDYA
+272 VSCRCIDYA
-280 VSYKKDRKNDNLI
+280 VSYNNESKIDHLI
-293 RSVAN
+293 RGVAN
-298 MTYEIYLIQ
+298 MTYEIYLVQ

-313 FQYLNINHAIKIPI
+313 FQYLNINHVIKIPI
-327 IIAIVLLLSFLLH
+327 IIVIVLLLSFLLH

-346 KNHKNIKELL
+346 KKHKNIKELL

-408 DEEDWNKQLEKLENP
+408 EENDWNKELEKLENP
-423 SNYEELVK
+423 DNYEELVK
-431 ELPIT
+431 KLPIT

-445 AMNNITKMFPNSYFD
+445 AMINITKMFPNSYFD

-490 LGTNGDCANNC
+490 LGTNGDCGNNC

-509 NDKIVFWL
+509 SDKVVFWL

-548 LSHDD
+548 LGHDD
-553 WFYYDGIHLPPI
+553 WFYYDGIHLPPT
-565 GRKEYTKII
+565 GRKEYTNII

-579 DVYKDKFKEKKQ
+579 EVYKDKFKEKKQ
-591 ALIEEHQEELRNK
+591 ALILEHQEELRNK

-610 DLLFYDFNDLQNNYT
+610 DLLFYDFNELQNNYS
-625 DSRFMVKLNY
+625 DARFTVKLNY
-635 SYKDLKEDIEKTIS
+635 SYKDLKEDIEKTID
-649 ENTLSNK
+649 EKTLSNK
-656 IVFGFDNSTIISVK
+656 IVFGFDNSTIISIK
-670 EYQELIDLCK
+670 EYQDLIDLCK

-693 NSLNG
+693 NSLNS
-698 KNVYIINFYKEIQKH
+698 KNVYVINFYQEIQKH

-724 TEKGNARLN
+724 TEKGNQRLN
-733 ELINEILK
+733 ELINEKLK